1 METVYYTI
9 SDDDGDTWSDRIAL
23 TENSGK
29 VGETDLAVTS
39 QGDIWVVYNS
49 CQEFCGI
56 HYRTSADNGDSWSPE
71 TLLEADVYSPSIAS
85 SGQELMIAFSRQDCS
100 PITCDSDIWYKVAT
114 PEDIPQ
120 SPSVQ
125 YTTYQGRDYL
135 PSVATLADGNFAIAW
150 SSDRRFADG
159 LWTTPYTIWFGIPGV
174 REDISPPPVI
184 SRFNHAPL
192 PNPDADDEVFI
203 TANIDDDEPGVS
215 ATVLW
220 NKDGV
225 QQADVPMADNGSSG
239 DAQSGDGVFT
249 ASLGVMPAG
258 TSGTYHVRVEDSDGN
273 LLETSEQSFQVIPEW
288 VQQNRILLV
297 VDDVSSRGRDESAP
311 FYRAALDALA
321 FGYDFWDTSLRGTPD
336 LDELALYQDGAVIW
350 SIPSYDSYLWYDRS
364 PAGISALESYLDNGG
379 RLFIS
384 GAELFILGET
394 APSFYRDYLHVDYA
408 DCCVSVWDLGGIPG
422 DVIGDG
428 LSFRIQGGDG
438 ANNQKSHHVI
448 TPLSPAAQVFSYVD
462 LSQVS
467 QAFPPQQGPAFLPLF
482 PEGLL
487 RDDAGLYPA
496 FPQNQHA
503 ASPLL
508 AQKLDHEPLA
518 REREPDSSTL
528 SHIRSG
534 TAALRVDTGAYRM
547 VYFGFGFEAI
557 DSFQMRQDV
566 MARVLNW
573 LGEETGPFLISP
585 SDWAAVPTGDV
596 TFQWRAVADANDYR
610 IQIDTVDTFD
620 SPGLIDAIVA
630 DTQYTLNLATLG
642 KRYWRV
648 LARDIDLNESPWS
661 AVRRLFINEGRD
673 IVQVTPEGENY
684 NYYPPLVQLSGDSLM
699 VFYSEC
705 CWNLYSKTSN
715 DGGDTWSAPT
725 FILQDVWDPDAVHD
739 STGVTWLVY
748 HRYPESSESYDIFYR
763 TSSEDGQ
770 TWSEEQPV
778 AVSPLREREPSIVRT
793 ASSRLIVTSLHKSVL
808 EAIVADRLDKS
819 LAKIP

>member
-56 HYRTSADNGDSWSPE
+56 HYRTNADNGDSWSPE

-239 DAQSGDGVFT
+239 DAQSGDGV
-249 ASLGVMPAG
+249 
-258 TSGTYHVRVEDSDGN
+258 
-273 LLETSEQSFQVIPEW
+273 
-288 VQQNRILLV
+288 
-297 VDDVSSRGRDESAP
+297 
-311 FYRAALDALA
+311 
-321 FGYDFWDTSLRGTPD
+321 
-336 LDELALYQDGAVIW
+336 
-350 SIPSYDSYLWYDRS
+350 
-364 PAGISALESYLDNGG
+364 
-379 RLFIS
+379 
-384 GAELFILGET
+384 
-394 APSFYRDYLHVDYA
+394 
-408 DCCVSVWDLGGIPG
+408 SVWDLGGIPG

-503 ASPLL
+503 ASPEILL
-508 AQKLDHEPLA
+508 EPT
-518 REREPDSSTL
+518 PTL
-528 SHIRSG
+528 RG
-534 TAALRVDTGAYRM
+534 
-547 VYFGFGFEAI
+547 
-557 DSFQMRQDV
+557 
-566 MARVLNW
+566 
-573 LGEETGPFLISP
+573 
-585 SDWAAVPTGDV
+585 
-596 TFQWRAVADANDYR
+596 
-610 IQIDTVDTFD
+610 
-620 SPGLIDAIVA
+620 
-630 DTQYTLNLATLG
+630 
-642 KRYWRV
+642 
-648 LARDIDLNESPWS
+648 
-661 AVRRLFINEGRD
+661 
-673 IVQVTPEGENY
+673 
-684 NYYPPLVQLSGDSLM
+684 
-699 VFYSEC
+699 C
-705 CWNLYSKTSN
+705 C
-715 DGGDTWSAPT
+715 
-725 FILQDVWDPDAVHD
+725 
-739 STGVTWLVY
+739 
-748 HRYPESSESYDIFYR
+748 
-763 TSSEDGQ
+763 
-770 TWSEEQPV
+770 
-778 AVSPLREREPSIVRT
+778 
-793 ASSRLIVTSLHKSVL
+793 
-808 EAIVADRLDKS
+808 
-819 LAKIP
+819 

>member
-49 CQEFCGI
+49 CQEFCSI

-150 SSDRRFADG
+150 SSDRRFVDG

-249 ASLGVMPAG
+249 ASLGVTPAG

-311 FYRAALDALA
+311 LYRAALDALA

-364 PAGISALESYLDNGG
+364 PAGISGS
-379 RLFIS
+379 
-384 GAELFILGET
+384 
-394 APSFYRDYLHVDYA
+394 
-408 DCCVSVWDLGGIPG
+408 
-422 DVIGDG
+422 
-428 LSFRIQGGDG
+428 
-438 ANNQKSHHVI
+438 
-448 TPLSPAAQVFSYVD
+448 
-462 LSQVS
+462 
-467 QAFPPQQGPAFLPLF
+467 
-482 PEGLL
+482 
-487 RDDAGLYPA
+487 
-496 FPQNQHA
+496 
-503 ASPLL
+503 
-508 AQKLDHEPLA
+508 
-518 REREPDSSTL
+518 
-528 SHIRSG
+528 
-534 TAALRVDTGAYRM
+534 
-547 VYFGFGFEAI
+547 
-557 DSFQMRQDV
+557 
-566 MARVLNW
+566 RVL
-573 LGEETGPFLISP
+573 
-585 SDWAAVPTGDV
+585 
-596 TFQWRAVADANDYR
+596 
-610 IQIDTVDTFD
+610 
-620 SPGLIDAIVA
+620 PG
-630 DTQYTLNLATLG
+630 
-642 KRYWRV
+642 
-648 LARDIDLNESPWS
+648 
-661 AVRRLFINEGRD
+661 
-673 IVQVTPEGENY
+673 
-684 NYYPPLVQLSGDSLM
+684 
-699 VFYSEC
+699 
-705 CWNLYSKTSN
+705 
-715 DGGDTWSAPT
+715 
-725 FILQDVWDPDAVHD
+725 
-739 STGVTWLVY
+739 
-748 HRYPESSESYDIFYR
+748 
-763 TSSEDGQ
+763 
-770 TWSEEQPV
+770 
-778 AVSPLREREPSIVRT
+778 
-793 ASSRLIVTSLHKSVL
+793 
-808 EAIVADRLDKS
+808 
-819 LAKIP
+819 